1 MIDPFEATGWLA
13 AGKTG
18 LDLLRLALA
27 LLPKDAEK
35 SWPCGRC
42 TTDKKETRRVLSAPW
57 LRFARLTPSLPSVA
71 TSGPTFAFFEETHMT
86 SSTTQALGDA
96 HDQYVWR

>member
-35 SWPCGRC
+35 ERTKRTLDAAERSLELASAKLARDLGYPLCRCAFPPKPMPWDKECAAFVCGDCGR
-42 TTDKKETRRVLSAPW
+42 
-57 LRFARLTPSLPSVA
+57 SVA
-71 TSGPTFAFFEETHMT
+71 DRGAGS
-86 SSTTQALGDA
+86 
-96 HDQYVWR
+96 

>member
-27 LLPKDAEK
+27 LLPKDADKERTK
-35 SWPCGRC
+35 RTLGAAERSLELASAKLARDLGYPLCRFAFPPKPMPWDKECAAFVCGDCGR
-42 TTDKKETRRVLSAPW
+42 
-57 LRFARLTPSLPSVA
+57 SVA
-71 TSGPTFAFFEETHMT
+71 DRGAGS
-86 SSTTQALGDA
+86 
-96 HDQYVWR
+96 